1 MVAPPNDVGHSKPLP
16 EYLEDLSVADRPSP
30 VGKRRGL
37 GGESGSGRLHEI
49 PIRSRSNPPLWK
61 RLHALAFTLVFG
73 LQLVSIHTLQLLLSP
88 LHLLRLD
95 KKTRLWHYRAAQF
108 CKRLFSSALLVIT
121 SLFAPTTFVITADET
136 VDLDQVVVLDKKGRF
151 KKLELDQQSLWVANH
166 QQYCDWIF
174 SWILFALAHL
184 DGGIIIILKA
194 SLRWAPIVGPAMQLF
209 EFVFIDKK
217 HRLQDSDEIY
227 HHAQRSTAL
236 GLPFQLL
243 LYPEGTLVSAL
254 TRPKSEAYA
263 RTLGV
268 VSSRKQSRTNHR
280 LRRLEFI
287 RSCPPFLQ
295 PDLENLVLPR
305 SAGLLYCM
313 RTALSVLPNLTLYD
327 LTIGYEGIPPKGYAQ
342 SYYTIFSWFGFRT
355 PSPRVHLH
363 LHQLAAAECPVGPR
377 IEKGKSPRTIEREL
391 TQEDRDTF
399 DKWIRR
405 RWEIKD
411 GLMAQFYREGEFPKG
426 RQGSREIE
434 VRARQRDWIGI
445 ALVFVLFFTVSS
457 TVGGAVLRLL

>member
-1 MVAPPNDVGHSKPLP
+1 MVAPPHDVGHSKPLP
-16 EYLEDLSVADRPSP
+16 ECPEDLSVADRPSP
-30 VGKRRGL
+30 AVGKRRGL
-37 GGESGSGRLHEI
+37 GRESGSGRLHEI

-95 KKTRLWHYRAAQF
+95 KKTRLWHYSAAQF

-151 KKLELDQQSLWVANH
+151 KKLEFDQQSLWIANH

-227 HHAQRSTAL
+227 HHVQRSTAL

-268 VSSRKQSRTNHR
+268 
-280 LRRLEFI
+280 
-287 RSCPPFLQ
+287 

-313 RTALSVLPNLTLYD
+313 RTALSVLPTLTLYD

-342 SYYTIFSWFGFRT
+342 SYYTIFSWFGYRT

-363 LHQLAAAECPVGPR
+363 LHRLAAAECPVGPG
-377 IEKGKSPRTIEREL
+377 IEKGKSLRTIEQEL
-391 TQEDRDTF
+391 TQKDRDAF
-399 DKWIRR
+399 DKWIRK

-457 TVGGAVLRLL
+457 TVGGAALRLL